1 MPVAFEGE
9 QATSFGGVA
18 ESYDRVRP
26 GPAPAALDWLVPD
39 GCEVA
44 VDLAAGTGLFTR
56 ELLDRVARV
65 VAVEPDRRMREVL
78 AARSPELDVRE
89 GWGEAIPLPDASA
102 DAVFVSTAWHWLDPA
117 RAVPEIARVLRPGG
131 RLGVIWTTRDR
142 DQDWVAELDLLR
154 LPGINDQE
162 DGGPR
167 TVEEV
172 RAELDRHHNVAL
184 PDGAEFADQETASFR
199 FTRMVSINDALA
211 WLASNSAFITA
222 SAADRAAALATCRDA
237 LEQRARDA
245 PAIEMPL
252 RSWCW
257 RARRS
262 LPECAR
268 DCEVLV
274 ITKTVRWRVSGQRK
288 PYHLHVATEYG
299 AYGDQPWRDA
309 EPRYPGQPPR
319 GGGPSGYEPPP
330 PRRRHRHRTPASIAI
345 ATIALVLGLIGL
357 VVSLIGVATQ
367 LMPRT
372 FTAGQQRQIT
382 DWEYGRTWRTLSAGQ
397 IFPASITYQA
407 PEQLDDSAPVL
418 TARRIGVARQ
428 SGCRAATDDAAAAV
442 LSGAGCSAMLRATYT
457 DGTDSYVVT
466 VGVAVLPSTAQA
478 AEANDE
484 LNDAAKAGGI
494 TPGVHA
500 LAFKNSPAAWFT
512 NPRRQLTG
520 SDRAG
525 TYVALYAVGYADS
538 RPREP
543 VSNDRYAHGE
553 MASVGTGVAQAVLSE
568 VGAPVKAPHCPG
580 TPGC

>member
-1 MPVAFEGE
+1 MPVTFEE
-9 QATSFGGVA
+9 KKATSFGGVA

-65 VAVEPDRRMREVL
+65 VAVEPDPRMRAVL

-89 GWGEAIPLPDASA
+89 GWGEAMPLPDASA
-102 DAVFVSTAWHWLDPA
+102 DAVFVSTAWHWLAPA

-162 DGGPR
+162 AGGPR

-172 RAELDRHHNVAL
+172 RASLDRHPTVAL

-199 FTRMVSINDALA
+199 FTRMVSIDDALA

-222 SAADRAAALATCRDA
+222 SAADRAVGLASCREA
-237 LEQRARDA
+237 LERRPGDA
-245 PAIEMPL
+245 SAIEMPM
-252 RSWCW
+252 RSSCW

-262 LPECAR
+262 LPECVR
-268 DCEVLV
+268 YREVLV

-309 EPRYPGQPPR
+309 EPRHPEQPPR
-319 GGGPSGYEPPP
+319 GGGPAGYDPPP
-330 PRRRHRHRTPASIAI
+330 PGRRHRHRTPASIVI
-345 ATIALVLGLIGL
+345 ASIALAAGLIGL
-357 VVSLIGVATQ
+357 VISLIGVVTQ

-382 DWEYGRTWRTLSAGQ
+382 DGEYGRTWRALSAGQ
-397 IFPASITYQA
+397 IFPASIAYQA
-407 PEQLDDSAPVL
+407 PEQLDDDSALVL

-428 SGCRAATDDAAAAV
+428 SGCRAATDAAAAAV
-442 LSGAGCSAMLRATYT
+442 LADNGCSAMLRAPYA

-484 LNDAAKAGGI
+484 LSDAAPADGI
-494 TPGVHA
+494 LPSVH
-500 LAFKNSPAAWFT
+500 
-512 NPRRQLTG
+512 
-520 SDRAG
+520 
-525 TYVALYAVGYADS
+525 
-538 RPREP
+538 
-543 VSNDRYAHGE
+543 
-553 MASVGTGVAQAVLSE
+553 
-568 VGAPVKAPHCPG
+568 
-580 TPGC
+580 